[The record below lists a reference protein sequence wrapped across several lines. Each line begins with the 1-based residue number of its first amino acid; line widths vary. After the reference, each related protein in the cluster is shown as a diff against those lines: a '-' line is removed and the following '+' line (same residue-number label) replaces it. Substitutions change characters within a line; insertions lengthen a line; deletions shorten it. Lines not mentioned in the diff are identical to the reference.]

1 MSTTPPPG
9 VPVTPPPSSTMLGT
23 GPAPAPAAG
32 LGHTGFP
39 PPTAG
44 FPAEPRYQGIPA
56 PAAPP
61 AQVILLLAFGLML
74 IGVILRSISGMMDLF
89 ADSTKDVFW
98 IGNLIMGI
106 GLFGAAYAMFNYG
119 IKDEK
124 LTSGVRTGA
133 MISGVLLIL
142 LGFVV
147 SSNLLGQFGN
157 VVKSADKMERAQMRS
172 YGDRSY

>member
-1 MSTTPPPG
+1 MSTFPPPTG
-9 VPVTPPPSSTMLGT
+9 GSPTAPQAASSAT
-23 GPAPAPAAG
+23 APAG
-32 LGHTGFP
+32 LGHTGF
-39 PPTAG
+39 AS
-44 FPAEPRYQGIPA
+44 EPRFTGGLPG
-56 PAAPP
+56 PVAPP
-61 AQVILLLAFGLML
+61 ASVILLLAFGLML

-106 GLFGAAYAMFNYG
+106 GLFGASYAMFNYG

-124 LTSGVRTGA
+124 LGSGVRTGA

-142 LGFVV
+142 LGIVV

-157 VVKSADKMERAQMRS
+157 VVKSADKMERSERVS
-172 YGDRSY
+172 DHDRYDRPY